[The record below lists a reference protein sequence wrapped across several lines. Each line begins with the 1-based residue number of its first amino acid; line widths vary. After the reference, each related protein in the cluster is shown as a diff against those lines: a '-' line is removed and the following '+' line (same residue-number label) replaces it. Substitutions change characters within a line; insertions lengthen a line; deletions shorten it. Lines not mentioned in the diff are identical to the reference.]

1 MRFSG
6 AWEFFK
12 SGDSA
17 AYLATVAAAVDC
29 AYANGAYSVALARA
43 SMAGAAERVTR
54 GATPLTSPQ
63 TGLVAAIDA
72 ATRAAEAQAQK

>member
-1 MRFSG
+1 ML
-6 AWEFFK
+6 
-12 SGDSA
+12 
-17 AYLATVAAAVDC
+17 AYRRQQHRRVRCRSPRQRLADARTI
-29 AYANGAYSVALARA
+29 VALAQA

-72 ATRAAEAQAQK
+72 ATRAAQAQAQK